1 MSMYSASMQHRSFVW
16 QISAVCFF
24 LGLLLAA
31 ATVTASKV
39 GNAGAEF
46 SRTGFIYPTSV
57 AVKPDKDKKME
68 MLQEEIQ
75 KLRADK
81 TALEKAASNRT
92 DVSKNLNQDLQET
105 KLFAGLS
112 EVAGPGAV
120 VTLTD
125 SKKDRLIGVDPQSYL
140 IHDRDIRD
148 VVNELRAAG
157 AEAIAV
163 NGQRITGSSSI
174 RCAGPIILINQE
186 EMANPFTVQAIGDP
200 DKLVSALN
208 IKNGV
213 LDQIRTFGSDMAR
226 SEKKAQ
232 LRLPAFSGSTHIKYA
247 KPVVPKSTSANDENR

>member
-1 MSMYSASMQHRSFVW
+1 MSIYSASIKHRSFIW
-16 QISAVCFF
+16 QISAVSFV

-39 GNAGAEF
+39 GNSAP
-46 SRTGFIYPTSV
+46 SRTGFFYESKVTV
-57 AVKPDKDKKME
+57 DPDKKAAE
-68 MLQEEIQ
+68 LQAEIQ

-81 TALEKAASNRT
+81 TSLEKAAANRS

-112 EVAGPGAV
+112 EVTGPGV
-120 VTLTD
+120 VVSLTD

-157 AEAIAV
+157 AEAISV
-163 NGQRITGSSSI
+163 NGQRITVSSSI

-186 EMANPFTVQAIGDP
+186 EMAMPFTIQAIGEP
-200 DKLVSALN
+200 DKLLSALN
-208 IKNGV
+208 IHNGV
-213 LDQIRTFGSDMAR
+213 LDQIRTFGSDMAK

-232 LRLPAFSGSTHIKYA
+232 LRLPAFAGTTHIKYA
-247 KPVVPKSTSANDENR
+247 KPVAAKTSSGGEENK

>member
-1 MSMYSASMQHRSFVW
+1 MSIYSASMKHRSFVW
-16 QISAVCFF
+16 QISAVSFF

-39 GNAGAEF
+39 AGTG
-46 SRTGFIYPTSV
+46 SNRTGFNYGPNV
-57 AVKPDKDKKME
+57 PVDLYKKTE
-68 MLQEEIQ
+68 VLQDEIK
-75 KLRADK
+75 KLREDK
-81 TALEKAASNRT
+81 ASLEKAASNRS

-112 EVAGPGAV
+112 EVTGPGVV
-120 VTLTD
+120 VTLMD

-157 AEAIAV
+157 AEAVEV
-163 NGQRITGSSSI
+163 NGQRITVSSSI
-174 RCAGPIILINQE
+174 RCAGPIILINQD
-186 EMANPFTVQAIGDP
+186 EMANPFTIQAIGDP
-200 DKLVSALN
+200 DKLLSALN

-226 SEKKAQ
+226 SEKRAQ
-232 LRLPAFSGSTHIKYA
+232 LRLPAFAGSTHIKYA
-247 KPVVPKSTSANDENR
+247 KPVVTKESVEQ

>member
-39 GNAGAEF
+39 TGT
-46 SRTGFIYPTSV
+46 SRTGFIYNPESNNT
-57 AVKPDKDKKME
+57 VKPDKDKKME
-68 MLQEEIQ
+68 TLQEEIQ

-81 TALEKAASNRT
+81 TALEKAASTKT
-92 DVSKNLNQDLQET
+92 DVSKTLNQELQET
-105 KLFAGLS
+105 KLYAGLS

-157 AEAIAV
+157 AEAIVV

-186 EMANPFTVQAIGDP
+186 EMANPFTIQAIGDP

-213 LDQIRTFGSDMAR
+213 LDQIRTFGPDMAR
-226 SEKKAQ
+226 SEKKTQ
-232 LRLPAFSGSTHIKYA
+232 LRLPAYAGSTHIKYA
-247 KPVVPKSTSANDENR
+247 KPVAPKTTSGNDESK

>member
-1 MSMYSASMQHRSFVW
+1 MSIYSASMKHRSFVW
-16 QISAVCFF
+16 QISAVSFF

-39 GNAGAEF
+39 GSAGAV
-46 SRTGFIYPTSV
+46 SGRTGFIYGANVPV
-57 AVKPDKDKKME
+57 DPDKKATD
-68 MLQEEIQ
+68 LQDEIK

-81 TALEKAASNRT
+81 ASLEKAASNRS

-112 EVAGPGAV
+112 EVTGPGV
-120 VTLTD
+120 VVSLSD

-157 AEAIAV
+157 AEAIMV
-163 NGQRITGSSSI
+163 NGQRITVSSSI
-174 RCAGPIILINQE
+174 RCAGPIVLINQD
-186 EMANPFTVQAIGDP
+186 EMATPFIIQAIGDP
-200 DKLVSALN
+200 DKLLSALN
-208 IKNGV
+208 IHSGV
-213 LDQIRTFGSDMAR
+213 LDQIRTFGPDMAR

-232 LRLPAFSGSTHIKYA
+232 LRLPAFAGTTHIKYA
-247 KPVVPKSTSANDENR
+247 KPVAAKSTSGSEESK

>member
-39 GNAGAEF
+39 AGT
-46 SRTGFIYPTSV
+46 SRTGFIYDFNKT
-57 AVKPDKDKKME
+57 VKPDKDKKME
-68 MLQEEIQ
+68 TLQEEIK

-92 DVSKNLNQDLQET
+92 DVSQNLNQDLQET

-112 EVAGPGAV
+112 EVNGPGAV

-157 AEAIAV
+157 AEAIVV

-186 EMANPFTVQAIGDP
+186 EMANPFIVQAIGDP
-200 DKLVSALN
+200 DKLLSALN

-213 LDQIRTFGSDMAR
+213 LDQIRTFGPDMAH
-226 SEKKAQ
+226 SEKKTQ

-247 KPVVPKSTSANDENR
+247 KPVVPKRNSSNDESK

>member
-1 MSMYSASMQHRSFVW
+1 MSIYSASMKHRSFVW
-16 QISAVCFF
+16 QISAVSFF

-39 GNAGAEF
+39 GSAGAVSNRF
-46 SRTGFIYPTSV
+46 GFIYGANVPL
-57 AVKPDKDKKME
+57 APDKKAVD
-68 MLQEEIQ
+68 LQDEIK
-75 KLRADK
+75 KLREDK
-81 TALEKAASNRT
+81 AALEKAASNRS

-105 KLFAGLS
+105 KLFAGLC
-112 EVAGPGAV
+112 EVTGPGVV

-157 AEAIAV
+157 AEAVVV
-163 NGQRITGSSSI
+163 NGQRITVSSSI
-174 RCAGPIILINQE
+174 RCAGPIVLINQD
-186 EMANPFTVQAIGDP
+186 EMATPFIIQAIGDP
-200 DKLVSALN
+200 DKLLSALN

-226 SEKKAQ
+226 SEKKAH
-232 LRLPAFSGSTHIKYA
+232 LRLPAFAGSTHIKYA
-247 KPVVPKSTSANDENR
+247 KPAFTKSPSSSEDSK

>member
-1 MSMYSASMQHRSFVW
+1 MSIYSASMKHRSFVW
-16 QISAVCFF
+16 QISAVSFF

-39 GNAGAEF
+39 GSAGAAPN
-46 SRTGFIYPTSV
+46 RTGFFYESSV
-57 AVKPDKDKKME
+57 QVDPDKKAAE
-68 MLQEEIQ
+68 LQAEIQ

-81 TALEKAASNRT
+81 SALEKAASNRS

-112 EVAGPGAV
+112 EVVGPGVV

-157 AEAIAV
+157 AEAITV
-163 NGQRITGSSSI
+163 NGQRITVSSSI
-174 RCAGPIILINQE
+174 RCAGPIILINQD
-186 EMANPFTVQAIGDP
+186 EMAMPFIIQAIGDP
-200 DKLVSALN
+200 DKLLSALN
-208 IKNGV
+208 IRNGV
-213 LDQIRTFGSDMAR
+213 LDQIRTFGSDMAH

-232 LRLPAFSGSTHIKYA
+232 LRLPAFAGSTHIRYA
-247 KPVVPKSTSANDENR
+247 KPVATKSSSGSDDSK

>member
-1 MSMYSASMQHRSFVW
+1 MQHRSFVW

-39 GNAGAEF
+39 GSTGGAP
-46 SRTGFIYPTSV
+46 SRTGFFYESKVTV
-57 AVKPDKDKKME
+57 NPDKTAE
-68 MLQEEIQ
+68 TLREEIQ

-81 TALEKAASNRT
+81 TALEKAAANKT
-92 DVSKNLNQDLQET
+92 DVSRNLNQDLQET

-112 EVAGPGAV
+112 EVTGPGVV

-157 AEAIAV
+157 AEAIVV
-163 NGQRITGSSSI
+163 NGQRITVSSSI

-186 EMANPFTVQAIGDP
+186 EMANPFTIQAIGDP

-213 LDQIRTFGSDMAR
+213 LDQIRTFGPDMAH

-232 LRLPAFSGSTHIKYA
+232 LRLPAFAGSTKIKFA
-247 KPVVPKSTSANDENR
+247 KPVVTKSASGSDDSK